1 MGEQVTVDKNFL
13 DQLQMAYNLQ
23 KSLHDSDESRDDYE
37 AALKKKFPDK
47 YKTSQ
52 EKAEPFL
59 SPLKKDMEEF
69 KAWKKSL
76 EEKEQDNNFAE
87 SFKRL
92 KKEGGYTEE
101 GIEEIKKIMVDRKV
115 ADPEV
120 AAAYFEK
127 RNPPK
132 AIESSGYA
140 DRGWNFGDGADQ
152 KDSEAENWFKD
163 PNRMFDKIAAEEFGK
178 NKRKAA

>member
-1 MGEQVTVDKNFL
+1 MAMVEIEKDVF

-23 KSLHDSDESRDDYE
+23 KSLHDSDESRADYE

-47 YKTSQ
+47 YKTSSDRA
-52 EKAEPFL
+52 KPILA
-59 SPLKKDMEEF
+59 PLEEEI
-69 KAWKKSL
+69 KELRAWKKSV
-76 EEKEQDNNFAE
+76 EEREQDSE
-87 SFKRL
+87 LDSTFKRL
-92 KKEGGYTEE
+92 KSENGYTDE
-101 GIEEIKKIMVDRKV
+101 GISEIQKIMRERKV

-132 AIESSGYA
+132 AIESTGYGE
-140 DRGWNFGDGADQ
+140 RGWNFGDGADE
-152 KDSEAENWFKD
+152 KGSEAEKWFED

-178 NKRKAA
+178 KRNAA